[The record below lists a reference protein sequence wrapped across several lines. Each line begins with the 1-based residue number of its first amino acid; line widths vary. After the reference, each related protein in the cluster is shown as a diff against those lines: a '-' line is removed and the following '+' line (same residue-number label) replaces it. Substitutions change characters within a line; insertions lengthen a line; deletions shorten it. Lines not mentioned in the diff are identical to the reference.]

1 MSNMKVTGDSVEER
15 IEKFNSFKDSLP
27 KYSKK
32 GVQLNVADNVTA
44 LRTREESDGT
54 LHKEWQFT
62 HNVVTS
68 TGDIYYANKIAG
80 RRGNGDAYVDAGA
93 AGAGF
98 AGDGHLFH
106 HPTVNSTAAV
116 SNGTTSSIVYGA
128 MILGT
133 ATTTPHEANTYG
145 VLGTGASG
153 NTFQSGA
160 LDASGSIDTT
170 KILSEK
176 YPRFGDDDADNTG
189 GYVSALNTG
198 TDQVTWAYSWTKG
211 DFATASSTDLT
222 GGVIVDRAN
231 NATPANAAKLLCHFN
246 FASPF
251 EKTTNDTLK
260 VFVNHTFEGA

>member
-1 MSNMKVTGDSVEER
+1 MSNMKVTGDSFEER
-15 IEKFNSFKDSLP
+15 VEKFNSFKDSLP

-62 HNVVTS
+62 HNLVTS
-68 TGDIYYANKIAG
+68 TGDIYYANKICGKKADG
-80 RRGNGDAYVDAGA
+80 ATYGDAGA

-106 HPTVNSTAAV
+106 YPTQTVSPANV
-116 SNGTTSSIVYGA
+116 SNGSTTSTAYGA

-133 ATTTPHEANTYG
+133 ATCTPHENNTYG

-160 LDASGSIDTT
+160 LDASGSINTT
-170 KILSEK
+170 KTLTDL
-176 YPRFGDDDADNTG
+176 YPRFSDNDADNTG
-189 GYVSALNTG
+189 GYVSGSNTG
-198 TDQVTWAYSWTKG
+198 SDQVTWAYSWTKG
-211 DFATASSTDLT
+211 DFTTTNDLT
-222 GGVIVDRAN
+222 GGVIVDRAT

-251 EKTTNDTLK
+251 EKTANDTLK

>member
-1 MSNMKVTGDSVEER
+1 MINMKVTGDSVEER

-27 KYSKK
+27 NYVKK
-32 GVQLNVADNVTA
+32 GVQINVADNVTA
-44 LRTREESDGT
+44 LRTREETDGT

-62 HNVVTS
+62 HNLVTS

-80 RRGNGDAYVDAGA
+80 RRGDGTAYVDAGA

-106 HPTVNSTAAV
+106 HPTATSVGAV
-116 SNGTTSSIVYGA
+116 SDGSTSSVVYGA

-133 ATTTPHEANTYG
+133 ATTTPDEGDTYG
-145 VLGTGASG
+145 VSGSSGT
-153 NTFQSGA
+153 TFSSGA
-160 LDASGSIDTT
+160 LDASGAIDTT
-170 KILSEK
+170 KTLTDL

-189 GYVSALNTG
+189 GYVSASALG

-211 DFATASSTDLT
+211 NFATASSTDLT

-231 NATPANAAKLLCHFN
+231 NATPASTAKLLCHFN

-251 EKTTNDTLK
+251 EKTANDTLK
-260 VFVNHTFEGA
+260 VFVNHTFEGAA

>member
-62 HNVVTS
+62 HNLVTS

-80 RRGNGDAYVDAGA
+80 RKGDGTPYVDAGA

-106 HPTVNSTAAV
+106 YPTTTVSPSTV
-116 SNGTTSSIVYGA
+116 SNGSTASAVYGA

-133 ATTTPHEANTYG
+133 ATTTPDEGDTYG
-145 VLGTGASG
+145 VSGSSGT
-153 NTFQSGA
+153 TFQSGA
-160 LDASGSIDTT
+160 YDASHASVNTT
-170 KILSEK
+170 KTLTDL
-176 YPRFGDDDADNTG
+176 YPRFNDNDADNTG
-189 GYVSALNTG
+189 GA

-211 DFATASSTDLT
+211 DFTTVADLT
-222 GGVIVDRAN
+222 GGVIVDRATS
-231 NATPANAAKLLCHFN
+231 ATPANAAKLLCHFN

-251 EKTTNDTLK
+251 EKTANDTLK

>member
-1 MSNMKVTGDSVEER
+1 MINMKVTGDSVEER

-27 KYSKK
+27 KYSKR

-62 HNVVTS
+62 HNVVTAN
-68 TGDIYYANKIAG
+68 GDIYYANKIAG
-80 RRGNGDAYVDAGA
+80 RRGDGTPYVDAGA

-106 HPTVNSTAAV
+106 YPTTTVSPSTVTNGSTASA
-116 SNGTTSSIVYGA
+116 VYGA

-133 ATTTPHEANTYG
+133 ASIATPHEDDTY
-145 VLGTGASG
+145 GASG
-153 NTFQSGA
+153 NSLATFSSGA

-170 KILSEK
+170 KTLRDL

-189 GYVSALNTG
+189 GYVSSSNTG

-222 GGVIVDRAN
+222 GGVIVDRSQ
-231 NATPANAAKLLCHFN
+231 NATPASTAKLLCHFN

-251 EKTTNDTLK
+251 EKTSNDTLK